1 MSGPNQFLVC
11 IHHLM
16 VAFENLCNFDL
27 QVEDNITS
35 DYRRKQLENS
45 DNVGKKKHRSS
56 TKYRD
61 GSSTRNPS
69 SSKKMEELVECI
81 VNRVIVHI
89 DKRMAHIAHQ
99 CAEVTPVLHSILF
112 TAR

>member
-1 MSGPNQFLVC
+1 
-11 IHHLM
+11 M

-35 DYRRKQLENS
+35 DYRREQLENP

-69 SSKKMEELVECI
+69 SRKMEELVECI

-99 CAEVTPVLHSILF
+99 CAEVTPVLHYILF